1 MPTMRR
7 PGHCFYLLTVLALA
21 CDTSGSAAPK
31 RAAMPPPPSASG
43 PAAPAEPGTYNLRGT
58 PIKGRTRRVEV
69 NFDIPDSQLA
79 IKVGPISVPGT
90 MSLHAHSIDELEIY
104 DVSDGLVRHGRL
116 THVVDKTVSTTS
128 MTIPGSE
135 PETET
140 EEEFGELHGRTELI
154 ELNAGQ
160 WTRKLVGAAPSA
172 ELAAELEAPPTDDA
186 LYPTAIK
193 VGGSWTVPGAELR
206 DWMGGDFTVTKGEL
220 KSTFV
225 AVESV
230 HAETIAVIEGVGEIG
245 GKVRVEDGKELD
257 FKMTLQVTERRS
269 LERGMEVEGF
279 GKGTIEYS
287 GSFLEDGLPVSL
299 SVTGPLTMRVK
310 GTLL

>member
-7 PGHCFYLLTVLALA
+7 PSHCFCLFTILALA

-31 RAAMPPPPSASG
+31 RAAVPLPASE

-58 PIKGRTRRVEV
+58 PMTGRTRRVEL
-69 NFDIPDSQLA
+69 NFDIPDSQLT
-79 IKVGPISVPGT
+79 IKVGQITVPGT
-90 MSLHAHSIDELEIY
+90 MSLHSQSIDELEIY
-104 DVSDGLVRHGRL
+104 DVSNGVVRHGRL
-116 THVVDKTVSTTS
+116 THVVDKTLSTRT

-140 EEEFGELHGRTELI
+140 EEEFGELHGRTEVI

-160 WTRKLVGAAPSA
+160 WTRKLVGAAPSP

-186 LYPTAIK
+186 IYPTAIK
-193 VGGSWTVPGAELR
+193 VGGSWTVPGSEIR
-206 DWMGGDFTVTKGEL
+206 SWMGSDFTVTTGEL
-220 KSTFV
+220 KSTLI
-225 AVESV
+225 AVEALP
-230 HAETIAVIEGVGEIG
+230 AETIAVIEGIGEIG
-245 GKVRVEDGKELD
+245 GKVRVEDGTELD

-279 GKGTIEYS
+279 GKGTIEFS
-287 GSFLEDGLPVSL
+287 GTFLEAGQSVSL

>member
-7 PGHCFYLLTVLALA
+7 PGHCFCLLTVLALA
-21 CDTSGSAAPK
+21 CDTSGSPAPR
-31 RAAMPPPPSASG
+31 RAAVQPPPPVSE
-43 PAAPAEPGTYNLRGT
+43 PAARPEPGTYNLRGT
-58 PIKGRTRRVEV
+58 PMTGRTRRVEL
-69 NFDIPDSQLA
+69 NFDIPDSLLT
-79 IKVGPISVPGT
+79 IKLGPLTVQGT

-104 DVSDGLVRHGRL
+104 DVSNGVVRHGRL

-135 PETET
+135 PNTET
-140 EEEFGELHGRTELI
+140 EEEFGELHGRTEVI
-154 ELNAGQ
+154 ELNGGQ

-193 VGGSWTVPGAELR
+193 VGGSWTVPGSEIR
-206 DWMGGDFTVTKGEL
+206 DWMGSDFTVTTGEL

-225 AVESV
+225 AVETLQ
-230 HAETIAVIEGVGEIG
+230 AETIAVIEGVGEIG
-245 GKVRVEDGKELD
+245 GKVRVEDGTELD
-257 FKMTLQVTERRS
+257 FTMTIQMTERRS
-269 LERGMEVEGF
+269 LERGMEVTVF
-279 GKGTIEYS
+279 GKGTIEFS
-287 GSFLEDGLPVSL
+287 GSFLEDGQPVPL